1 VSEFVLPVRYYR
13 HHTDPGVPCV
23 EANFQYAQH
32 TLRIPTD
39 QAALILVDVWDV
51 HPVASH
57 LARTDEI
64 TRTRI
69 VPVVEAARKA
79 GVTVIH
85 APSLPIAKKYP
96 QWVRYAE
103 DVDPQSSPTGERWP
117 PPTFA
122 RREGDYA
129 QFARPA
135 EPMMDLWQDRLAA
148 RRILADVEPEADDF
162 VVGTGE
168 QLQRL
173 LADRQILHL
182 FYVGFATNICVPF
195 RDYGMRAFR
204 KRGYNPIL
212 LRDCTTAIEAH
223 DTVDDLLITRLAI
236 RDFEMMDIAW
246 TATGEDFLRVCGQRR
261 P

>member
-1 VSEFVLPVRYYR
+1 MSELLLPVRYYR

-32 TLRIPTD
+32 TLHIPTD
-39 QAALILVDVWDV
+39 QAALVLVDVWDV

-69 VPVVEAARKA
+69 VPVVRAARQA
-79 GVTVIH
+79 GVTIVH
-85 APSLPIAKKYP
+85 ARSPSVAQKDA
-96 QWVRYAE
+96 QSTRYAQAARRE
-103 DVDPQSSPTGERWP
+103 PAATNWP
-117 PPTFA
+117 PPQFIDRA
-122 RREGDYA
+122 GEYA
-129 QFARPA
+129 QYARPA
-135 EPMMDLWQDRLAA
+135 EPMMDLWQERLAA
-148 RRILADVEPEADDF
+148 RRIQADVEPEPDDF
-162 VVGTGE
+162 VVATGD

-173 LADRQILHL
+173 LEDRRLLHL

-223 DTVDDLLITRLAI
+223 DTVDDLLITKLAI
-236 RDFEMMDIAW
+236 RDFEMMDVAW
-246 TATGEDFLRVCGQRR
+246 PATAEDFRGACAQ
-261 P
+261 